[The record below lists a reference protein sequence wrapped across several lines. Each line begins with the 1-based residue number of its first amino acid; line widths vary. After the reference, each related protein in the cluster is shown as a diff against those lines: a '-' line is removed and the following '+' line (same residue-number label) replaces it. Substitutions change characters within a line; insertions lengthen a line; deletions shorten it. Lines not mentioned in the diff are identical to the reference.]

1 MRYRGPDGRERSFR
15 TRKAAEAYERDQ
27 RNLREHGGWA
37 DPRASRLTL
46 AAWSHEWLRT
56 IVHLRPSTRRI
67 YEDNLRLHVLPS
79 LGAVP
84 LGKLTKTDLWRW
96 LAELSAGDLAPASV
110 HQAYRCRRRVLGAA
124 VGGEVLVRNPLAGIK
139 PPKVERREM
148 RFLTADEVT
157 ALADTIDERYRALVL
172 VGAYC
177 GLRWVSSPACAA
189 TASTSSTAPSTS
201 PKPSP

>member
-1 MRYRGPDGRERSFR
+1 MAIERTLTAKGEPRYEVRYRGPDGRERSFR

-124 VGGEVLVRNPLAGIK
+124 VGGEVLVRNPPASSH
-139 PPKVERREM
+139 PRSN
-148 RFLTADEVT
+148 
-157 ALADTIDERYRALVL
+157 
-172 VGAYC
+172 GARC
-177 GLRWVSSPACAA
+177 ASSPP
-189 TASTSSTAPSTS
+189 TRSPPSPTPSTS
-201 PKPSP
+201 ATAPWCSSAPTAACAG